1 MAKDSKAKKQ
11 KAKILSFVP
20 TAEYYFSKGV
30 KAYQRRDFHKA
41 KKYFLRALQLEPGEP
56 MITCQLAVL
65 YTEMG
70 EYQQSN
76 RLLHSILDELDEEL
90 FECHYFLANN
100 YAHLGLFKDAYHHA
114 SLYMQLEP
122 FGEFFEETED
132 LLEVLTLEADEVEDD
147 DFYEH
152 DDLIVQQEQARNLLE
167 SGHFPKAI
175 EALTAIIENYPE
187 YWSAYNNLA
196 LAYFY
201 LGESEK
207 AFEILHDVLEKNP
220 GNLHA
225 MCNRLVFAYYQQDH
239 DEVNRLK
246 EVLIKIKP
254 LLVDHQYKLG
264 TTFALIKEYDHAYT
278 WLRKLQK
285 QGFDGEGS
293 FYYWL
298 AYACYFTGHKDSA
311 QTAWKKVLEAN
322 PEKAGFEPWSENKG
336 NYKGFEEH
344 IPSIMK
350 KMDSEYIE
358 ERLFAI
364 FLTSVSSKKE
374 EILSSIVQ
382 KRQNKF
388 SSLENEYFSWVKSES
403 NQATITFPAHE
414 SAKILYN
421 HHQPVGSVES
431 GLYLMWFS
439 VYVKMTKENL
449 SLKNERALAA
459 AVEYIWLRFR
469 NNHVTQKALARKY
482 ELSPTTI
489 QKYVKL
495 VKELLV

>member
-1 MAKDSKAKKQ
+1 MGKDSKAKKQ
-11 KAKILSFVP
+11 KAKIFSFIP

-56 MITCQLAVL
+56 MISCQLAVL
-65 YTEMG
+65 HTEMG

-114 SLYMQLEP
+114 SLYLQLEP
-122 FGEFFEETED
+122 FGEFFEDTED
-132 LLEVLTLEADEVEDD
+132 LLEVLTLEAEEVDDD

-175 EALTAIIENYPE
+175 EALNSIIENYPE

-207 AFEILHDVLEKNP
+207 AFEILNDVLQKNP

-225 MCNRLVFAYYQQDH
+225 MCNRLVFAYYQQDI
-239 DEVNRLK
+239 DEVHHLK
-246 EVLIKIKP
+246 EVLGKIKP

-264 TTFALIKEYDHAYT
+264 TTFALIKEYELAYI

-298 AYACYFTGHKDSA
+298 AYACYFTGHKESA
-311 QTAWKKVLEAN
+311 HVAWKKVLEQN

-344 IPSIMK
+344 VPSIIK
-350 KMDSEYIE
+350 KIESELIE

-364 FLTSVSSKKE
+364 FLTSVSTKRS
-374 EILSSIVQ
+374 EILSSIG
-382 KRQNKF
+382 RNNHNKF
-388 SSLENEYFSWVKSES
+388 SSLEREYLSLVKSEKDEA
-403 NQATITFPAHE
+403 NITFPAHQA
-414 SAKILYN
+414 AKILY
-421 HHQPVGSVES
+421 HHHHPVGSVES

-439 VYVKMTKENL
+439 VYVKIMKEEL
-449 SLKNERALAA
+449 SLKNKQAWAA
-459 AVEYIWLRFR
+459 AVEYVWLYLR
-469 NNHVTQKALARKY
+469 NEKVSKKTIAGKY
-482 ELSPTTI
+482 NLSSSTM

-495 VKELLV
+495 VKNFLV

>member
-1 MAKDSKAKKQ
+1 MSKDSKATKQ

-20 TAEYYFSKGV
+20 TAEYYFTKGV
-30 KAYQRRDFHKA
+30 KAYNRRDFHKA

-100 YAHLGLFKDAYHHA
+100 YAHLGLFKDAHHHA
-114 SLYMQLEP
+114 KLYLELEP
-122 FGEFFEETED
+122 NGEFAEDTED
-132 LLEVLTLEADEVEDD
+132 LLQLLTLEADEVEDD

-152 DDLIVQQEQARNLLE
+152 DDLIVQQEHARSLLE

-175 EALTAIIENYPE
+175 EVLNSIIENYPE

-201 LGESEK
+201 LGEPTK
-207 AFEILHDVLEKNP
+207 AFEILNDVQEKNP

-225 MCNRLVFAYYQQDH
+225 MCNRLVFAYYQKDS

-246 EVLIKIKP
+246 AVLGKIKP
-254 LLVDHQYKLG
+254 LSIDHQYKLG
-264 TTFALIKEYDHAYT
+264 TTFALVKEYDIAYT

-285 QGFDGEGS
+285 QGYEGEGAY
-293 FYYWL
+293 YYWL
-298 AYACYFTGHKDSA
+298 AYAAYFTGHEQNA
-311 QTAWKKVLEAN
+311 QQVWKKVLELN
-322 PEKAGFEPWSENKG
+322 PEKEGFEPWSEDKEK
-336 NYKGFEEH
+336 YTGFEEH

-350 KMDSEYIE
+350 KLDSDYVE

-364 FLTSVSSKKE
+364 FLISVSQQKE
-374 EILSSIVQ
+374 TILSSLLQ
-382 KRQNKF
+382 KNNKKF
-388 SSLENEYFSWVKSES
+388 SSLERDYLAFIKAPQDAEE
-403 NQATITFPAHE
+403 IFPAHE
-414 SAKILYN
+414 TAEVLYQY
-421 HHQPVGSVES
+421 HQPIGSVES
-431 GLYLMWFS
+431 GLYLLWFTI
-439 VYVKMTKENL
+439 YLKMITDKGFL
-449 SLKNERALAA
+449 LKNKYAWAA
-459 AVEYIWLRFR
+459 AVEYFWYQLREEKI
-469 NNHVTQKALARKY
+469 TQAALADKY
-482 ELSPTTI
+482 QLSTSTI
-489 QKYVKL
+489 QKYVKA
-495 VKELLV
+495 VKKILD